1 MKSIFKKIQKIMK
14 KTIYPF
20 LLILSII
27 LALPAF
33 AADDNTVV
41 AKVSLAKN
49 FVQVKSKSGGW
60 QKAHVNENLFIGDQ
74 IRTASGSLAEITFLN
89 TGTKLRLSEFA
100 QITVE
105 NQSNDV
111 KLSFGKLFMAVV
123 KGKGGMKVKS
133 PVAVAAVL
141 GTVGVVGYDPVAT
154 DNTKTYN
161 VTSIDGNFA
170 VTDTNG
176 NTVNVP
182 AGNQVNLTPD
192 GLVTSVADVMN
203 IIKSSPDVLQGQFI
217 KVGLD
222 AEHIR
227 IDPVTG
233 QEVIQLDTANPKEH
247 IEMNVETGK
256 TDVIEL
262 NQNITNPV
270 INHTANNTP
279 DPVPA
284 PPGVNNTVPNLG
296 QINNTV
302 STINQPTYNVPVTVF

>member
-1 MKSIFKKIQKIMK
+1 MK
-14 KTIYPF
+14 KTIYLF
-20 LLILSII
+20 ALITSLVFI
-27 LALPAF
+27 LPAF
-33 AADDNTVV
+33 AEEQNPAV
-41 AKVSLAKN
+41 AKISVAKN
-49 FVQVKSKSGGW
+49 FVQVKTKTQEW
-60 QKAHVNENLFIGDQ
+60 HAARVNDNLFVGDQ
-74 IRTASGSLAEITFLN
+74 IRTASGSLAEVTFLN

-154 DNTKTYN
+154 DKTKTYN

-170 VTDTNG
+170 VTDAANG
-176 NTVNVP
+176 NTVNVS

-192 GLVTSVADVMN
+192 GLITSVADVVN
-203 IIKSSPDVLQGQFI
+203 VIQSNPDVLQGQFI

-222 AEHIR
+222 AEHIK

-256 TDVIEL
+256 TEVIEI
-262 NQNITNPV
+262 NNSNINNPTTNP
-270 INHTANNTP
+270 TTNNTSGQTGQTT
-279 DPVPA
+279 A
-284 PPGVNNTVPNLG
+284 PPTNTIPNLG
-296 QINNTV
+296 QINNSV
-302 STINQPTYNVPVTVF
+302 PVINQPTYNVPVTVF

>member
-1 MKSIFKKIQKIMK
+1 MKN
-14 KTIYPF
+14 TIYLF
-20 LLILSII
+20 VLAISLIFI
-27 LALPAF
+27 LPAF
-33 AADDNTVV
+33 AEEQNAAV
-41 AKVSLAKN
+41 AKISVAKN
-49 FVQVKSKSGGW
+49 FVQIKTKTQEW
-60 QKAHVNENLFIGDQ
+60 HVARVNDNLFVGDQ
-74 IRTASGSLAEITFLN
+74 IRTASGSLAEVTFLN

-154 DNTKTYN
+154 DKTKTYN

-170 VTDTNG
+170 VTDNTTG

-192 GLVTSVADVMN
+192 GLITSVADVVN
-203 IIKSSPDVLQGQFI
+203 VIQSNPDVLQGQFI

-222 AEHIR
+222 AEHIK

-256 TDVIEL
+256 TEVIEI
-262 NQNITNPV
+262 NNSNINNPTTNP
-270 INHTANNTP
+270 TTNNTTVQP
-279 DPVPA
+279 GQTPA
-284 PPGVNNTVPNLG
+284 PPTNTIPNLG
-296 QINNTV
+296 QINNTIPV
-302 STINQPTYNVPVTVF
+302 INQPTYNVPVTVF

>member
-1 MKSIFKKIQKIMK
+1 MKTVIYLFELITSLIFI
-14 KTIYPF
+14 
-20 LLILSII
+20 
-27 LALPAF
+27 LPAF
-33 AADDNTVV
+33 AEEQNVAV
-41 AKVSLAKN
+41 AKISVAKN
-49 FVQVKSKSGGW
+49 FVQIKTKTQEW
-60 QKAHVNENLFIGDQ
+60 HAARVNDNLFVGDQ
-74 IRTASGSLAEITFLN
+74 IRTASGSLAEVTFLN

-123 KGKGGMKVKS
+123 KGKGGMKVNS

-154 DNTKTYN
+154 DKTKTYN

-170 VTDTNG
+170 VTDATNG
-176 NTVNVP
+176 NTVNVS

-192 GLVTSVADVMN
+192 GLITSVADVVN
-203 IIKSSPDVLQGQFI
+203 VIQSNPDVLQGQFI

-222 AEHIR
+222 ADHIK

-256 TDVIEL
+256 TEVIEI
-262 NQNITNPV
+262 NNSNINNPTTNPTV
-270 INHTANNTP
+270 DNTSGQTGQN
-279 DPVPA
+279 PA
-284 PPGVNNTVPNLG
+284 PPVTNTIPNLG
-296 QINNTV
+296 QINNSV
-302 STINQPTYNVPVTVF
+302 PVINQPTYNVPVTVF

>member
-1 MKSIFKKIQKIMK
+1 MK
-14 KTIYPF
+14 KTIYSF
-20 LLILSII
+20 LLIIFVI
-27 LALPAF
+27 FVMPAF
-33 AADDNTVV
+33 AIDDNTAV

-49 FVQVKSKSGGW
+49 FVQVKNKAGGW
-60 QKAHVNENLFIGDQ
+60 QKAHVNDNLFVGDQ

-141 GTVGVVGYDPVAT
+141 GTVGVIGYDPIAT
-154 DNTKTYN
+154 GNTNTYN

-170 VTDTNG
+170 VTDING

-192 GLVTSVADVMN
+192 GLVLSVADVMN

-233 QEVIQLDTANPKEH
+233 QEVIQLDTSNPKEH

-256 TDVIEL
+256 TNLIEL
-262 NQNITNPV
+262 NRNITNPV
-270 INHTANNTP
+270 IDHTLN
-279 DPVPA
+279 PA
-284 PPGVNNTVPNLG
+284 PPGVDNTVPNMG

-302 STINQPTYNVPVTVF
+302 PTVNQPTYNVPVTVF

>member
-1 MKSIFKKIQKIMK
+1 MK
-14 KTIYPF
+14 KTIYLF
-20 LLILSII
+20 VLII
-27 LALPAF
+27 LAVFVAPAF
-33 AADDNTVV
+33 AEDQSEPV
-41 AKVSLAKN
+41 AKISLAKN
-49 FVQVKSKSGGW
+49 FVQVKTKAEGW
-60 QKAHVNENLFIGDQ
+60 HSARVNDKLFVGDQ
-74 IRTASGSLAEITFLN
+74 IRTASGSLAEVTFLN

-105 NQSNDV
+105 NHSNDV

-141 GTVGVVGYDPVAT
+141 GTVGVVDYDPVAT
-154 DNTKTYN
+154 DKTKTYN

-192 GLVTSVADVMN
+192 GLVTSVADLMD
-203 IIKSSPDVLQGQFI
+203 IIKSSPDALQGQFI

-222 AEHIR
+222 AEHIK

-262 NQNITNPV
+262 NRNINTPV
-270 INHTANNTP
+270 INHTADNTP
-279 DPVPA
+279 VQPNQNPA
-284 PPGVNNTVPNLG
+284 PPATNNIPNLG

-302 STINQPTYNVPVTVF
+302 PAINQPTYNVPVTVF